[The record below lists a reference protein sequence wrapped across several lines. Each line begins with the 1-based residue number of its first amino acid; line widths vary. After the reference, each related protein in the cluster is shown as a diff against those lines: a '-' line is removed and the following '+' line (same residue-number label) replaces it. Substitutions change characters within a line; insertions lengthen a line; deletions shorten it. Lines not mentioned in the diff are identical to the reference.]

1 MESLED
7 PVIPPE
13 VKPMLGIW
21 FLGSIHTSPQAIGVR
36 LDVSFQQDAKQQKL
50 PAPRQ
55 PQPRFCLDMT

>member
-1 MESLED
+1 
-7 PVIPPE
+7 
-13 VKPMLGIW
+13 MLGIW